1 MLNTMRILI
10 TLFILAFSIS
20 ASGQSDCTIFFTYT
34 WTVEPGT
41 SNEIDLGLPTSQF
54 LSGYKSD
61 DDQKSFYFV
70 GLTSS
75 HEKTLVSHLSS
86 DFCMAPDKII
96 DKIFKGD
103 NSVYL
108 LKLRTKK
115 NTSQMKEIEIPIESI
130 KFSFD
135 VKKKQIIIQL
145 PTIKTQ

>member
-1 MLNTMRILI
+1 MIL
-10 TLFILAFSIS
+10 TFSIS

-41 SNEIDLGLPTSQF
+41 NKEIDLGLPTSQF
-54 LSGYKSD
+54 LTGYTTD

-70 GLTSS
+70 ALTSS
-75 HEKTLVSHLSS
+75 NEKTLVSHLSS
-86 DFCMAPDKII
+86 DFGMAPDRII
-96 DKIFKGD
+96 EKIFKGD
-103 NSVYL
+103 NSSYL

-115 NTSQMKEIEIPIESI
+115 NTSQIKEIEIPIESI

-135 VKKKQIIIQL
+135 AKKKQIVIQL